1 MVDSPKFS
9 HIIIYSQ
16 LSPNEY
22 SIRIVHAM
30 TALLECISLND
41 CFNNMLTGAVHNS
54 HTPADISELLVYSKD
69 WTTEWWSI
77 GVKLGLP
84 VQQLEEIRMNHP
96 FRVQDCCHQM
106 LLLWSRVDPIN
117 CYCKLVT
124 ALDQLNMK
132 KAANKLAKE

>member
-1 MVDSPKFS
+1 MIVLNSNTVRVSK
-9 HIIIYSQ
+9 YC
-16 LSPNEY
+16 
-22 SIRIVHAM
+22 IRVFQYIL
-30 TALLECISLND
+30 TAILECIILHN
-41 CFNNMLTGAVHNS
+41 CVNNIFIGVHSS
-54 HTPADISELLVYSKD
+54 HTPADLSELLVYSQD

>member
-1 MVDSPKFS
+1 
-9 HIIIYSQ
+9 
-16 LSPNEY
+16 
-22 SIRIVHAM
+22 
-30 TALLECISLND
+30 
-41 CFNNMLTGAVHNS
+41 
-54 HTPADISELLVYSKD
+54 
-69 WTTEWWSI
+69 
-77 GVKLGLP
+77 
-84 VQQLEEIRMNHP
+84 MNHP